1 MVIRRNRFY
10 MYYEAQ
16 RQAKESNRK
25 VDPTII
31 AEINPMPNCSSNIE
45 MSDEETQLYDP
56 WCLLTKIPNIALYY
70 ANI

>member
-1 MVIRRNRFY
+1 MHHNHNMELRRAINMIQKENNQMVIRRNRFY

-45 MSDEETQLYDP
+45 MSDEET
-56 WCLLTKIPNIALYY
+56 
-70 ANI
+70 